1 MPSGGARARSGPAP
15 DPQALRRS
23 RKDDAGWETLPGP
36 REGDAPE
43 WPEELAGASVSELAM
58 WSREWR
64 RPQARKWEVN
74 GQEFEVAMYVRTFI
88 SAAMPDASAN
98 MRALVVRQQETLGI
112 SLSGLARNRW
122 IVGEQQESVGAPA
135 ERAVAGEAKRRFT
148 VVRGGNAD
156 AA

>member
-15 DPQALRRS
+15 DPQALRRA
-23 RKDDAGWETLPGP
+23 RKDDTGWETLPGP
-36 REGDAPE
+36 REGDAPD
-43 WPEELAGASVSELAM
+43 WPDELAAPSVSELAM
-58 WSREWR
+58 WSREWM

-122 IVGEQQESVGAPA
+122 RIASDTQSDANA
-135 ERAVAGEAKRRFT
+135 AKDRAVARAQDLGLSILA
-148 VVRGGNAD
+148 GGQ
-156 AA
+156 